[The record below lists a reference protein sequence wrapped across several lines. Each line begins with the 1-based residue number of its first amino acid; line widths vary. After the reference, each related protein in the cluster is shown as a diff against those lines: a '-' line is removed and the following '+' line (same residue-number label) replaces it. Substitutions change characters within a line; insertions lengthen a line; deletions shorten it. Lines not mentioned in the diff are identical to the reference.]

1 MLLATKLDPSSLHSN
16 QVHFNSTGNALGHS
30 GASAVVHFPLLGRDQ
45 EGKPHT
51 HTKHCCS
58 ARGCRLSTK
67 EMSLLLLITAL
78 SSALVSD
85 LQSQTSIPRALA
97 RIGKKLSCTGQ
108 VRISNVCVCIPLGI
122 PVTAWQ
128 TGWPTNE

>member
-16 QVHFNSTGNALGHS
+16 QVHFNSTGDALGHS

-78 SSALVSD
+78 NSAWLWSLTCRVKHP
-85 LQSQTSIPRALA
+85 SQGPWLE
-97 RIGKKLSCTGQ
+97 LSCTGQ